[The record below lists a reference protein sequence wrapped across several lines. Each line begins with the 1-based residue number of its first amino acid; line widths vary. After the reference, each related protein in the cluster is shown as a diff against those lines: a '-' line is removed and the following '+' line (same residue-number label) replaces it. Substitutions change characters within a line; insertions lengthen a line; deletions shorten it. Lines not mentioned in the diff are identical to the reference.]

1 MVLLFL
7 VVVSVLI
14 LLIKGEKGLLESL
27 RDQGF
32 IDRCRFEI
40 VSLLHKAISSLFY
53 CEQFL
58 SNARC
63 IALKSVGNL
72 ATIDSRVHGENLL
85 SRTYEVAIGMAYPE
99 LSHVPGVVGE
109 WAHYICPGLLG
120 LVINSVYVLYKED
133 DLNAAAAL
141 SRWEKA
147 ASLRLPVWCVLCRQL
162 NRGLPASQFSIFVCV
177 ASYDTKSQNVLK
189 PLNRLLKVAHANL
202 DPAWFN
208 HGSATLSNEMLF
220 MLQPC
225 CIQYILL
232 AYTMCTFLP
241 SDLNRSLSAM

>member
-7 VVVSVLI
+7 VVVIVLS
-14 LLIKGEKGLLESL
+14 LLIKVEMGLLEYL
-27 RDQGF
+27 RHQGF

-85 SRTYEVAIGMAYPE
+85 SRTYEVAVGMAYPE
-99 LSHVPGVVGE
+99 LSHVPGVAGK
-109 WAHYICPGLLG
+109 WAHDICPGLLG
-120 LVINSVYVLYKED
+120 LAIDSVYVLYKED

-141 SRWEKA
+141 SRRKKA
-147 ASLRLPVWCVLCRQL
+147 TALRLPVWCVVCRQL
-162 NRGLPASQFSIFVCV
+162 NRSLPARQLSIFVCV
-177 ASYDTKSQNVLK
+177 ASYDTKTQDTLK
-189 PLNRLLKVAHANL
+189 PLN
-202 DPAWFN
+202 
-208 HGSATLSNEMLF
+208 
-220 MLQPC
+220 
-225 CIQYILL
+225 
-232 AYTMCTFLP
+232 
-241 SDLNRSLSAM
+241 